1 MTYKNLETIAVHA
14 GNKTDPTTGAVIQ
27 PITLS
32 TTFERDADGGYASGY
47 QYTRG
52 NNPNRASLEECLAAL
67 EGGEAAAC
75 FASGNAAAAAVFQSL
90 KAGDHVIVPDDMYH
104 GISFLLKD
112 IFASWNLEFTFVDM
126 CDAAAVKG
134 AVKANTKLIWIET
147 PSNPLMKITDIKQ
160 IADIAKSVNAICV
173 CDNTFATPVL
183 QNPLQLGCDLV
194 MHATTKYLGG
204 HSDVL
209 GGAIVSKHNDD
220 FFQRIKNVQKLS
232 GAVPAPFDCFLTL
245 RGIRT
250 LPYRMKGHC
259 ENAMKVA
266 QFLNSHP
273 EVEKVYYPGLTS
285 DTGYTLASK
294 QMKNFG
300 GMLSFCVK
308 GGETKAR
315 KVANSVKIFTQA
327 TSLGG
332 AESLIEHRA
341 SIEGPDTKTP
351 NNLLRVSVGLE
362 HADDLIA
369 DLDVALRG

>member
-1 MTYKNLETIAVHA
+1 
-14 GNKTDPTTGAVIQ
+14 
-27 PITLS
+27 
-32 TTFERDADGGYASGY
+32 
-47 QYTRG
+47 
-52 NNPNRASLEECLAAL
+52 
-67 EGGEAAAC
+67 
-75 FASGNAAAAAVFQSL
+75 
-90 KAGDHVIVPDDMYH
+90 MYH

-112 IFASWNLEFTFVDM
+112 IFSAWNLEFTFVDM
-126 CDAAAVKG
+126 CDAAAVK
-134 AVKANTKLIWIET
+134 AAIKANTKLIWMET

-160 IADIAKSVNAICV
+160 IADIAKSIHAISV
-173 CDNTFATPVL
+173 CDNTFATPIL
-183 QNPLQLGCDLV
+183 QSPLQLGCDLV

-259 ENAMKVA
+259 ENAMKIA
-266 QFLNSHP
+266 QFLNAHP
-273 EVEKVYYPGLTS
+273 EVEKVYYPGLAT
-285 DTGYTLASK
+285 DAGYTLASK

-308 GGETKAR
+308 GGEAKAR

-341 SIEGPDTKTP
+341 SVEGPDTKTP
-351 NNLLRVSVGLE
+351 ANLLRISVGLE

-369 DLDVALRG
+369 DLTEALK

>member
-1 MTYKNLETIAVHA
+1 MQHKNIETIAVHA

-67 EGGEAAAC
+67 EGGESAAC

-90 KAGDHVIVPDDMYH
+90 KAGDHIIVPDDMYH

-112 IFASWNLEFTFVDM
+112 IFSAWNLEFTFVDM
-126 CDAAAVKG
+126 CDAAAVK
-134 AVKANTKLIWIET
+134 AAIKANTKLIWMET

-160 IADIAKSVNAICV
+160 IADIAKSIHAISV
-173 CDNTFATPVL
+173 CDNTFATPIL
-183 QNPLQLGCDLV
+183 QSPLQLGCDLV

-259 ENAMKVA
+259 ENAMKIA
-266 QFLNSHP
+266 QFLNAHP
-273 EVEKVYYPGLTS
+273 EVEKVYYPGLAT
-285 DTGYTLASK
+285 DAGYTLASK

-308 GGETKAR
+308 GGEAKAR

-341 SIEGPDTKTP
+341 SVEGPDTKTP
-351 NNLLRVSVGLE
+351 ANLLRISVGLE

-369 DLDVALRG
+369 DLTEALK